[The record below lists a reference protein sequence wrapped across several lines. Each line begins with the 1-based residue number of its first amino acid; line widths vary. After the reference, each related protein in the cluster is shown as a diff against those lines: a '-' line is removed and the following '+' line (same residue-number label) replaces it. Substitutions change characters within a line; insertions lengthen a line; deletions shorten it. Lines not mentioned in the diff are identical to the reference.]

1 MMCYSVIA
9 WLTDRS
15 WGLDVKKKQWEERLF
30 RNKYRQKTILANI
43 FYSHISI
50 PGASNLNEASFP
62 LCLILFTPSQ
72 ILRSEDKIINQ
83 STQ

>member
-1 MMCYSVIA
+1 MKRKTMGRKAVQ
-9 WLTDRS
+9 
-15 WGLDVKKKQWEERLF
+15 KQVQAENHF
-30 RNKYRQKTILANI
+30 SHI

-62 LCLILFTPSQ
+62 LCLILLTPSQ

-83 STQ
+83 LNKIFFCTSFYVFP